1 MPAGTPLE
9 ELFNKE
15 QEVKDIILS
24 ALTETMSLAKQG
36 IIIPQE
42 KDMSEKALEIYIKY
56 DSGSKRSSTKASGK
70 HFPGP
75 KDKRQRRNAILK
87 LEEKVAK
94 NWSTLLIPCFGGW
107 YFEIT
112 MIKY

>member
-1 MPAGTPLE
+1 ME
-9 ELFNKE
+9 ELFNNE
-15 QEVKDIILS
+15 QEVKDTILS

-36 IIIPQE
+36 IINPQE
-42 KDMSEKALEIYIKY
+42 RDMSEKASEIYMKY
-56 DSGSKRSSTKASGK
+56 DYRSRRSSTKASGK

-87 LEEKVAK
+87 LEEKIAK

-112 MIKY
+112 ND